1 MSTTVALFGAAGKMG
16 TRISEKLRHASEYRM
31 LYVEAGEAGRTRLGE
46 RGLEATDPGTAAREA
61 DIAVLAIPDKLIRAV
76 AAEVVPALKAG
87 AMLVCLDPAAPHGD
101 ELPVR
106 EDITYFVTHP
116 CHPPV
121 INDEPTREGRADC
134 FGGVAKQH
142 VVAALMQ
149 GPEEDFAG
157 GEALV
162 RRMFAPVMNVH
173 RISVEQMA
181 MLEPALAET
190 TVLTFMFA
198 MREALE
204 EVVRRGVPAEAARD
218 FLLGHLH
225 VDVGILFGFIPAQV
239 SDGAKLAAARG
250 MERLLRPD
258 WKEVFEPDAIMKEV
272 KSITAARQTEGKG

>member
-1 MSTTVALFGAAGKMG
+1 MATTVALFGAAGKMG
-16 TRISEKLRHASEYRM
+16 TRISGKLRHLPEYRM
-31 LYVEAGEAGRTRLGE
+31 LYVEAGEAGRERL
-46 RGLEATDPGTAAREA
+46 RASGLTATAADGAARAA
-61 DIAVLAIPDKLIRAV
+61 DIAILAVPDTLIRTV
-76 AAEVVPALKAG
+76 AAEVVPALRSG

-101 ELPVR
+101 ELPRR

-121 INDEPTREGRADC
+121 INDETTPEGRADC

-149 GPEEDFAG
+149 GPEEAYAR

-162 RRMFAPVMNVH
+162 RRIFAPVMNVH
-173 RISVEQMA
+173 RITVAQMA

-204 EVVRRGVPAEAARD
+204 EAVLRGVPAEAARD

-225 VDVGILFGFIPAQV
+225 VDVGILFGFIQAQV

-258 WKEVFEPDAIMKEV
+258 WKRVFEPDDILREV
-272 KSITAARQTEGKG
+272 KSITTARQAGRK

>member
-16 TRISEKLRHASEYRM
+16 TRISEKLRHVSEYRM
-31 LYVEAGEAGRTRLGE
+31 LYVEAGEAGRDRLRE
-46 RGLEATDPGTAAREA
+46 RGLKASDAGTAAREA
-61 DIAVLAIPDKLIRAV
+61 DIAVLAIPDKLIRTV
-76 AAEVVPALKAG
+76 AAEVVPALRSG

-101 ELPVR
+101 ELPPR
-106 EDITYFVTHP
+106 EDIIYFVTHP

-121 INDEPTREGRADC
+121 INDEPTPEGRADC

-149 GPEEDFAG
+149 GPEGDFAR

-173 RISVEQMA
+173 RITVEQMA

-258 WKEVFEPDAIMKEV
+258 WREVFEPDAIMKEV
-272 KSITAARQTEGKG
+272 KSITAARQAEQKG